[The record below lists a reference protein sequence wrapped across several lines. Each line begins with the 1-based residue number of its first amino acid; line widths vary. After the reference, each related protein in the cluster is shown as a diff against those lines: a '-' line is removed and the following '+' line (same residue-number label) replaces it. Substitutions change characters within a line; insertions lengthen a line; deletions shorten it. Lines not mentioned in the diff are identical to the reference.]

1 LNEIIIDQIPVL
13 SELARTL
20 DQLMIMNT
28 NAQATANPF
37 VVQQIPELKKSI
49 MEGKDW
55 LEIAKY
61 QSDEFFSPEAEARE
75 FDVLAKFADIYGGES
90 VEALS
95 EGFKCAN
102 CFQPATQRCSR
113 CKTVWYCSRECQV
126 EHFKKEHKNTCK
138 LLAEKMAEK
147 LDVSASKSTS
157 GIILEPSK
165 VKEAIKT
172 SDIKMSS
179 KEAASENTKL
189 KVEVL
194 SSTENESQ
202 KPVPHK
208 ADNPKKSPVPQP
220 ASKTSKAE
228 EPKPKQHD
236 EVKVSEI
243 GVVKDPAEGPV
254 NKLEELD

>member
-1 LNEIIIDQIPVL
+1 MVERAWRLFPRASSVPIASSQQLRDVL
-13 SELARTL
+13 DVRPFGIAAENVKSSTSRKSIRILAR
-20 DQLMIMNT
+20 
-28 NAQATANPF
+28 
-37 VVQQIPELKKSI
+37 
-49 MEGKDW
+49 
-55 LEIAKY
+55 
-61 QSDEFFSPEAEARE
+61 
-75 FDVLAKFADIYGGES
+75 
-90 VEALS
+90 
-95 EGFKCAN
+95 
-102 CFQPATQRCSR
+102 
-113 CKTVWYCSRECQV
+113 
-126 EHFKKEHKNTCK
+126 

-165 VKEAIKT
+165 VKEATKT

-179 KEAASENTKL
+179 KEAASESTKL

-194 SSTENESQ
+194 SSSENEPQ
-202 KPVPHK
+202 KPVPQK
-208 ADNPKKSPVPQP
+208 ADNAKKSPVPQP